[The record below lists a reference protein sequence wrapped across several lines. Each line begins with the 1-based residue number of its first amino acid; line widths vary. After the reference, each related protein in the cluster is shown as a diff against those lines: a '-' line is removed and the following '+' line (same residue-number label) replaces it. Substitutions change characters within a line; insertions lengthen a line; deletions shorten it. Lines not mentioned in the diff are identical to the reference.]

1 MNKSAASRTRRLL
14 PCLLVAV
21 ALGVISPPV
30 GAQPSRDGS
39 TAPPSAPEPRAQ
51 ASRRI
56 ALARSQLQEA
66 RRLDAHKN
74 LPESYREV
82 EDALARAEEAL
93 AAHPEATSG
102 PAVDLAEAA
111 AVRAARLLGQARF
124 VEDLRAYRNPWEEVA
139 ARFDRALQG
148 LAGAAGYDL
157 EPGLAGT
164 AAVHALMDYL
174 GRQRLRQQVQSDSLS
189 LANRRLEQ
197 DCAGR
202 MAAQDSLA
210 TALQVELSTLRRSL
224 WETQLRAGMA
234 EADRSAAESDL
245 QQVRERQAA
254 VRSLGAQFGPDEAE
268 VLLTPQGDIIIHVF
282 GLAFGVGSAQLQ
294 EEHAPL
300 LDKLA
305 AAVERFPDRRLRVE
319 GHTDDTG
326 GREANL
332 RLSRRRAETVASLL
346 ASRLGRDPGSIET
359 EGVGPDRPIASNA
372 TPEGRAR
379 NRRID
384 LILLQGR

>member
-1 MNKSAASRTRRLL
+1 MSMLSPDRARHLL
-14 PCLLVAV
+14 LSLLVIA
-21 ALGVISPPV
+21 ALGIGLPPAT
-30 GAQPSRDGS
+30 AQPSRDGS
-39 TAPPSAPEPRAQ
+39 AAPSTAPEPRAQ

-56 ALARSQLQEA
+56 TLARSQLQEA

-74 LPESYREV
+74 LPDTYRAAE
-82 EDALARAEEAL
+82 EALARAEEAL
-93 AAHPEATSG
+93 AAQPEATSG
-102 PAVDLAEAA
+102 PAADLAEKAA
-111 AVRAARLLGQARF
+111 LRAARLLGQARF

-139 ARFDRALQG
+139 ARFDRALQD
-148 LAGAAGYDL
+148 LAGAADYAL

-164 AAVHALMDYL
+164 AAVHALMDHL
-174 GRQRLRQQVQSDSLS
+174 GRQRLRLQVQSDSLA

-202 MAAQDSLA
+202 MTAQDSLV
-210 TALQVELSTLRRSL
+210 TALQVELSSLRRSL

-245 QQVRERQAA
+245 EQVRERQEA
-254 VRSLGAQFGPDEAE
+254 VRSLGAEFGPDEVE
-268 VLLTPQGDIIIHVF
+268 VLLTPQGDIIFHVF

-294 EEHAPL
+294 EDRTPL
-300 LDKLA
+300 LGKLA

-326 GREANL
+326 GHEANL
-332 RLSRRRAETVASLL
+332 RLSRRRAETVAALL
-346 ASRLGRDPGSIET
+346 ANRLGRDPASIET
-359 EGVGPDRPIASNA
+359 AGLGPDQPIATNA